1 MNVRRILWFAFLWLA
16 GTLLAQAEGFRLES
30 TGTRG
35 GFSKRK
41 NDERFCQVEGFVNW
55 NAPWRWDYDCGW
67 HIQTRLDL
75 TAGWISGRGDDAFIG
90 TVGPTFELGR
100 DGFPLVLEL
109 GCSPGILSRDQFGH
123 TDFGIPFQFTTHSSL
138 LWRMGSRL
146 TVEARVQHM
155 SNAEIGPSNPGL
167 NQFML
172 GVGWRF

>member
-1 MNVRRILWFAFLWLA
+1 MWLFAFLCLA
-16 GTLLAQAEGFRLES
+16 GALHAQAEEFRLES
-30 TGTRG
+30 AGTRG
-35 GFSKRK
+35 GISKRK
-41 NDERFCQVEGFVNW
+41 NGERFNQVEGFVNW
-55 NAPWRWDYDCGW
+55 NTPCRWDYDCGL

-75 TAGWISGRGDDAFIG
+75 TTGWINGRGVDAFIG
-90 TVGPTFELGR
+90 TFGPTFELGR
-100 DGFPLVLEL
+100 DRFPLVLEL
-109 GCSPGILSRDQFGH
+109 GCSPTILSRKEFGS

-167 NQFML
+167 NQFMM